1 MEIYDLY
8 NKGLDIIKNIN
19 LNKYNS
25 KEELENID
33 FYILQNS
40 QGFELLANLQT
51 ISESRS
57 LLLHQSLNNEEKN
70 FIYLKLFNSIKI
82 CENILRLKKNNLLF
96 KKKLIIKRWFKIQYF
111 LEDIKENIL
120 FCGCK
125 L

>member
-8 NKGLDIIKNIN
+8 NKRLDIIKNIN

-82 CENILRLKKNNLLF
+82 CENILRLKKNDLLF
-96 KKKLIIKRWFKIQYF
+96 KNELIIKRWFKIQYF

>member
-8 NKGLDIIKNIN
+8 NKRLDIIKNIN

-82 CENILRLKKNNLLF
+82 CENILN
-96 KKKLIIKRWFKIQYF
+96 YA
-111 LEDIKENIL
+111 
-120 FCGCK
+120 
-125 L
+125 